1 MNLKESKEGVYRN
14 IQRKERIEGNDVIIL
29 LKIRSNSKYVYT
41 SHITILILCN
51 QSFEG
56 MVWSLMLLENNQ
68 PIRNEKFQNMK
79 LYQL

>member
-1 MNLKESKEGVYRN
+1 MKESKEGVYRN

-56 MVWSLMLLENNQ
+56 MVWYVMLLENNQ